1 VAGEA
6 EQLDSLCDDDA
17 MRGLADDGDDTT
29 PPELEHPFISEHPQG
44 PQDGV
49 GMDTEYGRHVTRRRE
64 AAAGTDVPSADVVS
78 DRGGNLLVQREI
90 SVPLDL
96 DIQHGDMHSIT
107 RC

>member
-1 VAGEA
+1 MTGEA

-17 MRGLADDGDDTT
+17 MRGLVDDRDDTT
-29 PPELEHPFISEHPQG
+29 PPELQHTFISEHPQG
-44 PQDGV
+44 AQDGI
-49 GMDTEYGRHVTRRRE
+49 GMHTEYGRHVTRGRE
-64 AAAGTDVPSADVVS
+64 AAAGTDVAGADVVS
-78 DRGGNLLVQREI
+78 NRGGNLLVQGEV